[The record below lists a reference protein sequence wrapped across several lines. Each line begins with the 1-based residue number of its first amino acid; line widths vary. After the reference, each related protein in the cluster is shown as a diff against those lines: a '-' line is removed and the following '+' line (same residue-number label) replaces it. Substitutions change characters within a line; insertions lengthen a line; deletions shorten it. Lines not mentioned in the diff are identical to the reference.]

1 MEKKTKTIGTIEA
14 IGVIIGMLDTH
25 VNLGRGDKR
34 IRRRPG
40 SPETTHDPQRP
51 QATWMAS
58 HEY

>member
-1 MEKKTKTIGTIEA
+1 MKTTRTIGVIKGY
-14 IGVIIGMLDTH
+14 IGVIIGILDTH

-51 QATWMAS
+51 QATWMAG